1 MASLEEALYGL
12 NYTPAQTGYGMASQA
27 IGQATPQLI
36 NPYGSTGQAI
46 GIGLGSI
53 LLQSLLGYQARS
65 QAAQDT
71 LQANTLANQMMSM
84 ETPQARTDFI
94 AGIDDSMQQARLSTL
109 ATALTGQE
117 RARQTKAAEKLLDL
131 ETAAKFELGPLGTQI
146 AERKQ
151 QQEIELARARVR
163 GLTSAL
169 GGETAATVGA
179 LPPLE
184 GGTALQAKRDALI
197 ARGIELGM
205 TPGQAAQYA
214 EKNLTL
220 ETGATKDAQK
230 RIDKSRERANALE
243 QISSTARA
251 GLEGAGMTGGALGGL
266 REALSS
272 GYAVVSPKEQEKRDY
287 QKLLDSVRPQVV
299 QMLRSPGAVSDFE
312 TKLLMGAGPSS
323 TNTPSENAKI
333 IQGMETIANLEA
345 DYADF
350 VESLVRKQGSSVGAD
365 ALWRQYKSEQ
375 VFPEGKY
382 NPLRTDWASWLSER
396 GMATESAIVGP
407 NVAGSNSIAAL
418 QARLDALDRKEA
430 ELKVR
435 KGIK

>member
-1 MASLEEALYGL
+1 MATLEEALYGL
-12 NYTPAQTGYGMASQA
+12 NFTGADTGYGIAAQQV
-27 IGQATPQLI
+27 GQLGPKLI

-46 GIGLGSI
+46 GIGLGTI

-71 LQANTLANQMMSM
+71 LQANTLATQMMSM
-84 ETPQARTDFI
+84 TTPQARTDFI
-94 AGIDDSMQQARLSTL
+94 GGLSDPLQQSRLSTL
-109 ATALTGQE
+109 ATALTAQE
-117 RARQTKAAEKLLDL
+117 QARKVKAADKLLDL
-131 ETAAKFELGPLGTQI
+131 ETAANFELGPLGTQL
-146 AERKQ
+146 AKRKQ
-151 QQEIELARARVR
+151 EQEIELARARVR

-169 GGETAATVGA
+169 GEDTTAGTFGA

-197 ARGIELGM
+197 TRGIELGM

-214 EKNLTL
+214 EKNLTI

-230 RIDKSRERANALE
+230 RIDKARERANALE
-243 QISSTARA
+243 QVSSTARA
-251 GLEGAGMTGGALGGL
+251 GLEGAGMTGGALGGP
-266 REALSS
+266 RELASS
-272 GYAVVSPKEQEKRDY
+272 LYAVISPKEQEKRDY

-323 TNTPSENAKI
+323 TNTPTENARI
-333 IQGMETIANLEA
+333 IQGMDVVANLEA

-350 VESLVRKQGSSVGAD
+350 VESFVRKQGSSAGAD

-382 NPLRTDWASWLSER
+382 NPMRTDWASWLSER
-396 GMATESAIVGP
+396 GIAPESAIVAP
-407 NVAGSNSIAAL
+407 VQDEKLQILRQL
-418 QARLDALDRKEA
+418 QAELAA
-430 ELKVR
+430 EKAKR
-435 KGIK
+435 GR

>member
-1 MASLEEALYGL
+1 MATLEEALYGL
-12 NYTPAQTGYGMASQA
+12 NYTPADTGYGIAAQQV
-27 IGQATPQLI
+27 GQLGPQLI
-36 NPYGSTGQAI
+36 NPYGSTGQAV
-46 GIGLGSI
+46 GIGLGTI

-71 LQANTLANQMMSM
+71 LQLNTLANQMQTL

-94 AGIDDSMQQARLSTL
+94 GGVSDPLQASRLSTL
-109 ATALTGQE
+109 ATALQTQE
-117 RARQTKAAEKLLDL
+117 RARQAKTADKLLDL
-131 ETAAKFELGPLGTQI
+131 QTAANFELGPLGTQL
-146 AERKQ
+146 AKRKQ
-151 QQEIELARARVR
+151 DQEIELARARVR

-169 GGETAATVGA
+169 GGETAGTFEA

-184 GGTALQAKRDALI
+184 GGTALQAKRDTLI

-214 EKNLTL
+214 EKNLSL

-251 GLEGAGMTGGALGGL
+251 GLEGAGMTGGALGGI

-272 GYAVVSPKEQEKRDY
+272 GYAVISPKEQEKRDY

-323 TNTPSENAKI
+323 TNTPSENARI
-333 IQGMETIANLEA
+333 IQGMDVVANLEA

-350 VESLVRKQGSSVGAD
+350 VESLVKKQGSSAGAD

-382 NPLRTDWASWLSER
+382 NPLRTDWSSWLAER
-396 GMATESAIVGP
+396 GMATESAIVAP
-407 NVAGSNSIAAL
+407 VQDEKLQILRQL
-418 QARLDALDRKEA
+418 QAELAA
-430 ELKVR
+430 EKAKR
-435 KGIK
+435 GR

>member
-1 MASLEEALYGL
+1 MATLEEALYGL
-12 NYTPAQTGYGMASQA
+12 NYTPADTGYGLAAQQV
-27 IGQATPQLI
+27 GQLGSQLI
-36 NPYGSTGQAI
+36 NPYGSTGQAV
-46 GIGLGSI
+46 GIGLGTI

-71 LQANTLANQMMSM
+71 LKLNTLANQMQAL

-94 AGIDDSMQQARLSTL
+94 GGVSDPLQQSRLSTL
-109 ATALTGQE
+109 ATALQAQE
-117 RARQTKAAEKLLDL
+117 QARQAKTADKLLDL
-131 ETAAKFELGPLGTQI
+131 QTAANFELGPLGTQL
-146 AERKQ
+146 AKRKQ
-151 QQEIELARARVR
+151 DQEIELARARVR

-169 GGETAATVGA
+169 SGETAGTFGA

-184 GGTALQAKRDALI
+184 GGTALQAKRDTLI

-243 QISSTARA
+243 QVTSTARA
-251 GLEGAGMTGGALGGL
+251 GLEGAGMTGGALGGI

-272 GYAVVSPKEQEKRDY
+272 GYAVISPKEQEKRDY

-323 TNTPSENAKI
+323 TNTPSENARI
-333 IQGMETIANLEA
+333 IQGMDIVANLEA

-350 VESLVRKQGSSVGAD
+350 VESLVRKQGSSAGAD

-382 NPLRTDWASWLSER
+382 NPLRTDWASWLAER
-396 GMATESAIVGP
+396 GMATESAIVAP
-407 NVAGSNSIAAL
+407 VQDEKLQILRQL
-418 QARLDALDRKEA
+418 QAELAA
-430 ELKVR
+430 EKAKR
-435 KGIK
+435 GR

>member
-1 MASLEEALYGL
+1 MATLEEALYGL
-12 NYTPAQTGYGMASQA
+12 NYTPADTGYGIAAQQV
-27 IGQATPQLI
+27 GQLGPQLI
-36 NPYGSTGQAI
+36 NPYGSTGQAV
-46 GIGLGSI
+46 GIGLGTI

-71 LQANTLANQMMSM
+71 LKLNTLANQMQTL

-94 AGIDDSMQQARLSTL
+94 GGVEDTTQQARLSTL
-109 ATALTGQE
+109 ATALTAQE
-117 RARQTKAAEKLLDL
+117 AARKTKAADKLLDL
-131 ETAAKFELGPLGTQI
+131 TTAAEFDLGPLGTKLAQ
-146 AERKQ
+146 RKQ
-151 QQEIELARARVR
+151 EQEIELARARVR

-169 GGETAATVGA
+169 GGDTTAGTAGA

-184 GGTALQAKRDALI
+184 SGTALQAKRDALI
-197 ARGIELGM
+197 TRGIELGM

-214 EKNLTL
+214 EKNLTI

-230 RIDKSRERANALE
+230 RIDKARERANALE
-243 QISSTARA
+243 QVSSTARA
-251 GLEGAGMTGGALGGL
+251 GLEGAGMTGGALGGI

-272 GYAVVSPKEQEKRDY
+272 GYAVISPKEQEKRDY

-323 TNTPSENAKI
+323 TNTPTENARI
-333 IQGMETIANLEA
+333 IQGMDVVANLEA

-350 VESLVRKQGSSVGAD
+350 VESFVRKQGSSVGAD

-382 NPLRTDWASWLSER
+382 NPMRTDWASWLSER
-396 GMATESAIVGP
+396 GIAPESSIVAP
-407 NVAGSNSIAAL
+407 VQDEKLQILKQL
-418 QARLDALDRKEA
+418 QAELAA
-430 ELKVR
+430 EKAKR
-435 KGIK
+435 GR

>member
-1 MASLEEALYGL
+1 MATLEEALYGL
-12 NYTPAQTGYGMASQA
+12 NFTPAENPYGIAATQ
-27 IGQATPQLI
+27 IGQLGPKLI
-36 NPYGSTGQAI
+36 NPYGSTGQAV
-46 GIGLGSI
+46 GIGLGTI

-65 QAAQDT
+65 QAAQET
-71 LQANTLANQMMSM
+71 LQLNTLANQMQELTSA
-84 ETPQARTDFI
+84 QARTDFI
-94 AGIDDSMQQARLSTL
+94 TGVEDPIYQSRLSTL
-109 ATALTGQE
+109 ATALGAQE
-117 RARQTKAAEKLLDL
+117 RARKVKAADKLLDL
-131 ETAAKFELGPLGTQI
+131 ETAANFELGPLGTQL
-146 AERKQ
+146 AERRQ
-151 QQEIELARARVR
+151 EQEIELARARVR

-169 GGETAATVGA
+169 GGETTGTFGA

-184 GGTALQAKRDALI
+184 GGTALQAKRDTLI
-197 ARGIELGM
+197 ARGVELGM

-214 EKNLTL
+214 EKNLSL

-251 GLEGAGMTGGALGGL
+251 GLEGAGMTGGALGGI

-272 GYAVVSPKEQEKRDY
+272 GYAVISPKEQEKRDY

-323 TNTPSENAKI
+323 TNTPSENARI
-333 IQGMETIANLEA
+333 IQGMDVVANLEA

-350 VESLVRKQGSSVGAD
+350 VESLVRKQGSSAGAD

-382 NPLRTDWASWLSER
+382 NPLRTDWASWLAER
-396 GMATESAIVGP
+396 GMSTESAIVAP
-407 NVAGSNSIAAL
+407 VQDEKLQILRQLQAEIAAEK
-418 QARLDALDRKEA
+418 AKRGR
-430 ELKVR
+430 
-435 KGIK
+435 